1 MKSLSKFQHNSSN
14 TWKEQLSNSYG
25 KAKNQNQTNQPTNQT
40 NKQTK
45 KTPKNRTAKAVLNHK
60 RMAGKITIPDLKLY
74 FREIVIKIAWYWYRD
89 RHADKWN
96 RIEDTEIKP
105 HTYPTG
111 QHQVQVT

>member
-1 MKSLSKFQHNSSN
+1 
-14 TWKEQLSNSYG
+14 
-25 KAKNQNQTNQPTNQT
+25 
-40 NKQTK
+40 
-45 KTPKNRTAKAVLNHK
+45 
-60 RMAGKITIPDLKLY
+60 MAGKITIPDLKLY